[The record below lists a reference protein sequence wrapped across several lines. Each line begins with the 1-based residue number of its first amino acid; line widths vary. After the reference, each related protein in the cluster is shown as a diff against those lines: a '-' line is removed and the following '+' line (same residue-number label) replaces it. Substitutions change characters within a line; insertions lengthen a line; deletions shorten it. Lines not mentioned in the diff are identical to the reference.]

1 MIEQSH
7 RPLTPSGTGELD
19 RLQQR
24 ANAQRYRHHSARTL
38 DRWQN
43 TRANIGSP
51 IRSINRLPARFL
63 LHAVVALVLP
73 LAVALS
79 QVQPKVLL
87 PEQQSAMPLDNG
99 DFTVPVS
106 PLSLDGHTHVGD
118 APLTD
123 EGELPMPL
131 SLTSRSAALAPV
143 VVPATV
149 AGDRILLR
157 NGPGTNYDAVG
168 RMSSGTP
175 IQVIG
180 RRDDWYE
187 VRESVD
193 KPVYWVAGELL
204 NLPDSAI
211 YTLFE
216 VQDSDVPPPPPPKV
230 GQVNETGLQL
240 RDGPGTNYVPLAKL
254 NAGVQVDLLERYQDW
269 YHIGVPGGAD
279 GWVKSQYVNTDGNMI
294 NRLLEAEAIPD
305 ANPAMVG
312 VIVESAV
319 NLRQGPDSK
328 YPKVAGVAKG
338 TQVDLIGKNGD
349 WYKVK
354 LPGGSVA
361 WVFNDFLSAS
371 AHVARRVPVTKDF
384 PALPARPKVTLAS
397 RSGTTASRTG
407 GSRVSGPD
415 VSSIPASG
423 DVASY
428 AVQFSGSRYVWGGA
442 SPSGFDCSGLTMY
455 VYRKFGVSL
464 PHSAAGQFSGRYGA
478 IIRSM
483 DQLAP
488 GDLVFFANTA
498 GPGITHVAL
507 YIGGGRVI
515 HAMTP
520 RMGVQVSDI
529 TSSYWIKHYYGGLRV
544 SR

>member
-7 RPLTPSGTGELD
+7 RPLPPTGTGELD

-24 ANAQRYRHHSARTL
+24 ANAHRSRHRSARSL
-38 DRWQN
+38 DRWQQ
-43 TRANIGSP
+43 TRANLGSP
-51 IRSINRLPARFL
+51 FRSVNRLPARFL

-79 QVQPKVLL
+79 QIQPKVLL
-87 PEQQSAMPLDNG
+87 PEQQPAAPQSNG
-99 DFTVPVS
+99 DFTVPVA

-143 VVPATV
+143 VVQASI
-149 AGDRILLR
+149 AAERILLR
-157 NGPGTNYDAVG
+157 NGPGTNYDAIG

-175 IQVIG
+175 VQVIG
-180 RRDDWYE
+180 RRGDWYQ

-193 KPVYWVAGELL
+193 KPVFWVSGELL
-204 NLPDSAI
+204 DLPDSAI

-230 GQVNETGLQL
+230 GQVSETGLQL

-254 NAGVQVDLLERYQDW
+254 TAGVQVDLLERYQDW

-279 GWVKSQYVNTDGNMI
+279 GWVKSQYVSTDEGVI
-294 NRLLEAEAIPD
+294 KRLLEAESIPD

-328 YPKVAGVAKG
+328 YPKVSGVAKG
-338 TQVDLIGKNGD
+338 TQVDLLGKYGD
-349 WYKVK
+349 WYKIK
-354 LPGGSVA
+354 LPGGSSA
-361 WVFNDFLSAS
+361 WVFHDFLSAT
-371 AHVARRVPVTKDF
+371 AHVARRIPTTKDF
-384 PALPARPKVTLAS
+384 PALPTRPRVTVAS
-397 RSGTTASRTG
+397 GRTTTASS
-407 GSRVSGPD
+407 SRASGPD

-428 AVQFSGSRYVWGGA
+428 AVQFAGSRYVWGGA

-464 PHSAAGQFSGRYGA
+464 PHSAAGQFSSRYGA

-529 TSSYWIKHYYGGLRV
+529 TSSYWVKHYYGGLRV
-544 SR
+544 GR

>member
-1 MIEQSH
+1 MIEQSQ
-7 RPLTPSGTGELD
+7 RPLLPSSAGELD

-24 ANAQRYRHHSARTL
+24 ANKRRSQHRNSTGALSSWNRARATF
-38 DRWQN
+38 
-43 TRANIGSP
+43 GSP
-51 IRSINRLPARFL
+51 IRSVKQLPARFL
-63 LHAVVALVLP
+63 LHALVALVLP

-79 QVQPKVLL
+79 QLQPAVLL
-87 PEQQSAMPLDNG
+87 PTSQPTVPEANG
-99 DFTVPVS
+99 DFIAPVAP
-106 PLSLDGHTHVGD
+106 PLSLDGHTHAGD
-118 APLTD
+118 APLSD

-143 VVPATV
+143 VVPATI
-149 AGDRILLR
+149 AGERIMLR
-157 NGPGTNYDAVG
+157 GGPGTNYDAVT
-168 RMSSGTP
+168 RMSAGTE

-180 RRDDWYE
+180 RRGDWYQI
-187 VRESVD
+187 RESVD
-193 KPVYWVAGELL
+193 KPVYWVSGELL
-204 NLPDSAI
+204 NLPETAI

-216 VQDSDVPPPPPPKV
+216 VQDSEVPAPPPPKV
-230 GQVNETGLQL
+230 GQVRETGLQL
-240 RDGPGTNYVPLAKL
+240 RDGPGTNYVPMAKL
-254 NAGVQVDLLERYQDW
+254 QAGIQVDLLERYQDW
-269 YHIGVPGGAD
+269 FHIGIPGGAD
-279 GWVKSQYVNTDGNMI
+279 GWVKGEFITLSDGMI
-294 NRLLEAEAIPD
+294 NRLLEAETIPD
-305 ANPAMVG
+305 PNPAMVG
-312 VIVESAV
+312 VISESSV

-328 YPKVAGVAKG
+328 YPKVGVSDAGM
-338 TQVDLIGKNGD
+338 QVDLLGKHGD

-354 LPGGSVA
+354 LSSGTAA
-361 WVFNDFLSAS
+361 WVFSDFLRTS

-384 PALPARPKVTLAS
+384 PALPSRPRTTVAAS
-397 RSGTTASRTG
+397 KTTRAA
-407 GSRVSGPD
+407 GPD

-428 AVQFSGSRYVWGGA
+428 AVQFAGSRYVWGGA
-442 SPSGFDCSGLTMY
+442 SPSGFDCSGLTQY

-464 PHSAAGQFSGRYGA
+464 PHSAAGQYSSRYGA

-520 RMGVQVSDI
+520 RMGVQVS
-529 TSSYWIKHYYGGLRV
+529 SLGERYWQSHYYGALRV